1 MREIGNRSKP
11 SKLPQSSKANIKNA
25 RVDEGEHRRNRT
37 LILSAATAAAAVIV
51 YYLFLKGG
59 VLRSFRNT
67 MPVGDDRAFDVVDI
81 PGKGK
86 GVVAMRDIEV
96 HPYICIESDSS
107 PAQLL
112 KSRLRNL
119 TPSQRDEYYS
129 LSYVHPG
136 KHLKSLSEDDI
147 TLAIFQTNGISAG
160 DSVGLFP
167 RTARLNHGC
176 SAAFNSVYSWRSR
189 EGNLVVHAIKQIKRG
204 QVDFFFSFE
213 DPEMN
218 SNLNIQQELLTTY
231 MDTKRPRHERQA
243 YVKSNYDFTCTCSVC
258 SLPEVES
265 RTSDKRLS
273 KMTDLYQTFATWGR
287 GEIDGITASRIAKDI
302 WELGEQEG
310 YWSERGRL
318 AGDVVYVASAHS
330 DERGVL
336 AWAHLA
342 RKWFSIELGN
352 DSTQALEM
360 QTVLNK
366 TRSHFAW
373 GTRYPQLIELPAHV
387 G

>member
-1 MREIGNRSKP
+1 MRERGNRSKP
-11 SKLPQSSKANIKNA
+11 SKPPQSSKANIKNP
-25 RVDEGEHRRNRT
+25 RLDEGEYRRNRA
-37 LILSAATAAAAVIV
+37 LLFSAATAAAAAVIA
-51 YYLFLKGG
+51 YYLFFKGG
-59 VLRSFRNT
+59 VLQGFRNPI
-67 MPVGDDRAFDVVDI
+67 PVGDDRAFDVVDI

-86 GVVAMRDIEV
+86 GLVAMRDIEQGELLIKERPLIV
-96 HPYICIESDSS
+96 VPSS
-107 PAQLL
+107 INLSPTQLL
-112 KSRLRNL
+112 KDRLRNL
-119 TPSQRDEYYS
+119 TQNQKDEYYS

-136 KHLKSLSEDDI
+136 KDLKSLSEDDI

-189 EGNLVVHAIKQIKRG
+189 EGNLVVHAIKPIKRG
-204 QVDFFFSFE
+204 
-213 DPEMN
+213 
-218 SNLNIQQELLTTY
+218 QELLTTY
-231 MDTKRPRHERQA
+231 TDTKRPRHERQA

-265 RTSDKRLS
+265 RTSDERLS
-273 KMTDLYQTFATWGR
+273 RMTNLYQTFATWGR
-287 GEIDGITASRIAKDI
+287 GEIDGVTASRIAKDI

-336 AWAHLA
+336 AWARLA

-366 TRSHFAW
+366 PRSHFAW
-373 GTRYPQLIELPAHV
+373 GTRYSQLIELPAHV

>member
-51 YYLFLKGG
+51 YCLFLKGG

-86 GVVAMRDIEV
+86 GVVAMRDIEQGALLIKERPLIV
-96 HPYICIESDSS
+96 VASSTDSS
-107 PAQLL
+107 PAHLL

-136 KHLKSLSEDDI
+136 KDLKSLSEDDI

-204 QVDFFFSFE
+204 Q
-213 DPEMN
+213 
-218 SNLNIQQELLTTY
+218 ELLTTY

-258 SLPEVES
+258 SLHEVES
-265 RTSDKRLS
+265 RTSDERLS

-287 GEIDGITASRIAKDI
+287 GKIDGVTASRIAKDI

-360 QTVLNK
+360 QIVLNK
-366 TRSHFAW
+366 PRSHFAW

>member
-1 MREIGNRSKP
+1 MTRGIRNRSKP
-11 SKLPQSSKANIKNA
+11 SKLPQSSKVNIKNPV
-25 RVDEGEHRRNRT
+25 VDEVEYRRNRNRT
-37 LILSAATAAAAVIV
+37 LLLSAAMVAAAVV
-51 YYLFLKGG
+51 MYYLFFKGG
-59 VLRSFRNT
+59 VLQSFRN
-67 MPVGDDRAFDVVDI
+67 PIPADDGRAFDVVDI
-81 PGKGK
+81 PKKGK
-86 GVVAMRDIEV
+86 GLVAMRDIKQGELLIKERPLIV
-96 HPYICIESDSS
+96 VPSSTNSS

-112 KSRLRNL
+112 KDRLRNL

-136 KHLKSLSEDDI
+136 KDLKSLSEDDI
-147 TLAIFQTNGISAG
+147 MLAIFQTNGISAG

-176 SAAFNSVYSWRSR
+176 SAAFNSVYSWRTR
-189 EGNLVVHAIKQIKRG
+189 EGNLVVHAIKPIKRG
-204 QVDFFFSFE
+204 
-213 DPEMN
+213 
-218 SNLNIQQELLTTY
+218 QELLTTY

-243 YVKSNYDFTCTCSVC
+243 YLKSNYDFRCTCSVC

-265 RTSDKRLS
+265 RTSDERLS
-273 KMTDLYQTFATWGR
+273 KMTNLYQTFATWGR
-287 GEIDGITASRIAKDI
+287 GEIDGVTASRTAKDI

-310 YWSERGRL
+310 YWSERGGL

-366 TRSHFAW
+366 PRSHFAW
-373 GTRYPQLIELPAHV
+373 GTRYPQLVELPTHFV
-387 G
+387 